1 MKNIINKKFDS
12 ISEYIYMNKNGML
25 FYRSYLFFLTWY
37 FIGIFYI
44 SLKCTYQ
51 NKGEEKI
58 QYDCIYS
65 RNLCEIKKGG
75 FESFLNK
82 ICKYKLWN
90 KKDDLNKKKIKKKKN
105 KENNEDSKEQNINKN
120 KDSCNNVTDANS
132 MKKED
137 SIKVHNNN
145 FISKQLT
152 KEELYDL
159 LYTLVE
165 VPERKILLLLWN
177 QTIGLYNE
185 QLEDLLK
192 EIYNFLPNRVYRN
205 QKNSEGRSF
214 YKIISREKIFDEC
227 VTNCREELAIKK
239 VELTKGYYDLLNT
252 KKKMDDIRNFIFSC
266 IEQFEKLINNFCN
279 KYKKDTLSLK

>member
-44 SLKCTYQ
+44 SLKYTYQ
-51 NKGEEKI
+51 NKAEEKI

-65 RNLCEIKKGG
+65 RNLCEIKKGV
-75 FESFLNK
+75 FESFRNK

-90 KKDDLNKKKIKKKKN
+90 KKDDLNKKKKN
-105 KENNEDSKEQNINKN
+105 YKENNEDSKEKNISKN
-120 KDSCNNVTDANS
+120 KDSCNNVTDTNS

-137 SIKVHNNN
+137 SIKVYNNN
-145 FISKQLT
+145 FTSKQLT

-165 VPERKILLLLWN
+165 VPEREILLLLWN
-177 QTIGLYNE
+177 QTLGLYNE

-192 EIYNFLPNRVYRN
+192 EIYNCLPNRIYRN
-205 QKNSEGRSF
+205 QKNSKGRTF
-214 YKIISREKIFDEC
+214 CKLISRKKMFDEF
-227 VTNCREELAIKK
+227 VINCREELAIKK
-239 VELTKGYYDLLNT
+239 VELTKGYYDLLNK

-266 IEQFEKLINNFCN
+266 IEQYEKLINDFCN
-279 KYKKDTLSLK
+279 KYKKDALSLK